1 MAQRLTVNEK
11 LAYIDE
17 VKLNVIN
24 AFGGN
29 SEDLDYY
36 LQEVVKKLKHVTK
49 LSEMNSKKNIESTWA
64 RGYSWPLLALGNFPY
79 PLSKEVVRIRRLTD
93 ASFFFFCRSSGVFT
107 VHGVLI

>member
-49 LSEMNSKKNIESTWA
+49 LSEMNSKKNIESTFVSYLA
-64 RGYSWPLLALGNFPY
+64 MSLASKIDFHQGPLDVFQALSPPKPGNEEIN
-79 PLSKEVVRIRRLTD
+79 SAI
-93 ASFFFFCRSSGVFT
+93 
-107 VHGVLI
+107 